1 MVNLVPRLS
10 WNESEL
16 FTIMGLWSR
25 FGRNLQNQT
34 TLLPHLH
41 AAYGSWLCS
50 GYEPWITVI
59 IPHDPVPCDF
69 ISELSFFIQPKCRQ
83 KNKPIRSANTMD
95 PSNAVFLAIDV
106 ATQYVEIDGCMIR
119 YCYCIP
125 YLFSSIFNR
134 LCSGLPKRIGFGAAK
149 PCQNGRVWKA
159 GGWIFAGW
167 RWRASWFGTVGCR
180 GKAAV
185 LRATT
190 PSIQE
195 SEAIE
200 ANYLQE
206 IGL

>member
-1 MVNLVPRLS
+1 MKWVWVVHNHGIVIQIWKELAKSNNSAPASPRSLWIMTVQWIWTMNHCDHTTWPRS
-10 WNESEL
+10 VRLYQWVVL
-16 FTIMGLWSR
+16 FHTTKINQSAGKKQTNSKCKHHGSKQRHVLGNWR
-25 FGRNLQNQT
+25 CYTVCRNRWMHDT
-34 TLLPHLH
+34 VLLP
-41 AAYGSWLCS
+41 Y
-50 GYEPWITVI
+50 
-59 IPHDPVPCDF
+59 
-69 ISELSFFIQPKCRQ
+69 
-83 KNKPIRSANTMD
+83 
-95 PSNAVFLAIDV
+95 
-106 ATQYVEIDGCMIR
+106 
-119 YCYCIP
+119 IP

-167 RWRASWFGTVGCR
+167 RWRASWFGMVGCR